1 MHSLAWVVLVLTSGF
16 TVSAIVA
23 NLYRIS
29 GFAPASISGHFVR
42 VVILMFAGPSEI
54 FESAITARMK
64 REGTAFGFWLTIIGI
79 CYWSLVL
86 GLAVVHGAEDLTMI

>member
-1 MHSLAWVVLVLTSGF
+1 MHSLGWVLLVLMSGF
-16 TVSAIVA
+16 TASAIVA

-29 GFAPASISGHFVR
+29 GFAPESTPGHFVR
-42 VVILMFAGPSEI
+42 VVVLMFAGPSEI
-54 FESAITARMK
+54 FESAIAARMK

-86 GLAVVHGAEDLTMI
+86 GLAVIYGAQDLTTI